1 MPLPC
6 VSSSA
11 AADRAVPRSVVEL
24 SARGELWFA
33 LILSLAIGVLIRMT
47 EFPLWMGAPYL
58 WVGDEPLMATHDAYA
73 WLAGAKGIGGY
84 VHTWLARGIAA
95 IHTLTGLPLG
105 VIGFWLPVVVTPI
118 TCVPV
123 CWLAFRLGVP
133 EAGALAGVMAGT
145 SLGFLVRTRIGFC
158 DTDILSLFFP
168 TLVAALC
175 AVWLQ
180 GALGERWGGRLR
192 ALRHEMVWPVVVG
205 VAGMLSR
212 GFYPQSGTIILA
224 VLGGA
229 ALLVAVC
236 GRRELWPQAF
246 LALLAMFCLMFLDL
260 WGLVPGG
267 LAVAAMAQ
275 TGPRRLE
282 LLWAAVVA
290 ALVAGYFSDFAGVL
304 HDYALRAS
312 MFTKNSSV
320 DSIASD
326 TLKLPS
332 VTQSIREAQNLDW
345 WGMMERV
352 AGWEWLFVVSSLG
365 FALALWRWP
374 VLFVFAP
381 FWGLGMAS
389 VWLGNRFSMYGGVP
403 AGIGLAFAVAWGVRR
418 LTARQGRRWIAQLV
432 LSCFALWPAADV
444 MRQVVPIPVIPKVFA
459 EAYLQLRQ
467 ITPPDARLWQWWD
480 YGYAAQY
487 FAERMS
493 FGDGGL
499 HDGPWL
505 FPLARV
511 HMTNSPRE
519 AAQIMKFVT
528 QSQLAATNGSA
539 MTDPVIGFRKLGPQG
554 TKEFLRRLARED
566 LSWGPLPEQYLVV
579 TWENMRIAGWISFFG
594 HWDVE
599 TGVSAPAILQPI
611 AGKTDIDT
619 QAGLLMNGGRTFALE
634 KLFFVGPPPRQMAWN
649 AGSGFNA
656 IVNEAANS
664 IHIADNRAFGSMMV
678 QLLIGDP
685 AAAAPYLELVVDR
698 YPWVRVYRVRQAGV
712 LGGVSQ

>member
-11 AADRAVPRSVVEL
+11 AADRAVPWSVVQL

-33 LILSLAIGVLIRMT
+33 LVLSLTIGVLIRMT
-47 EFPLWMGAPYL
+47 EFPLWMAPYL

-73 WLAGAKGIGGY
+73 WLAGAKGIGEY

-192 ALRHEMVWPVVVG
+192 ELRHEMVWPVVVG

-246 LALLAMFCLMFLDL
+246 LALLAMFSLMFFDL

-290 ALVAGYFSDFAGVL
+290 AVVAAYFSDFAAVL

-352 AGWEWLFVVSSLG
+352 AGREWLFVVSSLG

-374 VLFVFAP
+374 VLGVFAP
-381 FWGLGMAS
+381 FWGLGVAS

-459 EAYLQLRQ
+459 ETYLQLRQ
-467 ITPPDARLWQWWD
+467 IAPPDARLWQWWD

-566 LSWGPLPEQYLVV
+566 LSWDPLPEQYLVV

-649 AGSGFNA
+649 AGSGLNA

>member
-1 MPLPC
+1 MPFSCILAKIR
-6 VSSSA
+6 SSSA

-33 LILSLAIGVLIRMT
+33 LILSLAIGVVIRVT
-47 EFPLWMGAPYL
+47 EFPLWMTPHL
-58 WVGDEPLMATHDAYA
+58 WVGDEPLMVTHDAYA

-84 VHTWLARGIAA
+84 VDTWMARGLAA
-95 IHTLTGLPLG
+95 LHALTGAPLG
-105 VIGFWLPVVVTPI
+105 VIGFWLPVVVTPL

-168 TLVAALC
+168 TVVAALC

-192 ALRHEMVWPVVVG
+192 ELRHEMVWPVVVG

-224 VLGGA
+224 VLGAA

-246 LALLAMFCLMFLDL
+246 LALLAMFCLIYLSP
-260 WGLVPGG
+260 WGVVPAA

-275 TGPRRLE
+275 TGPRRPQ

-290 ALVAGYFSDFAGVL
+290 AVVAAYFSDFAAVL
-304 HDYALRAS
+304 HDYALRAL

-320 DSIASD
+320 DSASSD
-326 TLKLPS
+326 TLKLPA
-332 VTQSIREAQNLDW
+332 VAQSIREAQNLDW
-345 WGMMERV
+345 LGMMERV
-352 AGWEWLFVVSSLG
+352 AGRPWLFVVSSVG
-365 FALALWRWP
+365 FVAALWRWP

-389 VWLGNRFSMYGGVP
+389 VWLGNRFAMYGGVP
-403 AGIGLAFAVAWGVRR
+403 AGIGLAFGVAWGVRR
-418 LTARQGRRWIAQLV
+418 LTSRQGRRWIAQLV
-432 LSCFALWPAADV
+432 LSCFALWPAADL
-444 MRQVVPIPVIPKVFA
+444 MRQVVPIPVIPKIFA
-459 EAYLQLRQ
+459 ETYLRLQQ
-467 ITPPDARLWQWWD
+467 VTPPNARLWQWWD

-528 QSQLAATNGSA
+528 QSQLAATNGSYV
-539 MTDPVIGFRKLGPQG
+539 TDPVIGFRRLGPQG
-554 TKEFLRRLARED
+554 TREFLHRLARED

-599 TGVSAPAILQPI
+599 TGLSDPAILQ
-611 AGKTDIDT
+611 AMVGKTDIDT
-619 QAGLLMNGGRTFALE
+619 KAGLLMNSGRTFALE
-634 KLFFVGPPPRQMAWN
+634 RLFFVGPPPRQLAWN
-649 AGSGFNA
+649 AGSGLNA

-685 AAAAPYLELVVDR
+685 AAAAPYLELVEDR
-698 YPWVRVYRVRQAGV
+698 YPWVRVYRVR
-712 LGGVSQ
+712 